1 MHNHKTATLN
11 LRIAPNL
18 KEALR
23 TAAHQEHRS
32 VANLVEVMIRRHCAA
47 QGIPIPE
54 QQSLFED
61 DDSDGRENTESAD

>member
-23 TAAHQEHRS
+23 AAAHQEHRS
-32 VANLVEVMIRRHCAA
+32 VANLVEVMIRQYCEA

-61 DDSDGRENTESAD
+61 DDRNGRENPKSAD